1 MIWTQGG
8 QAGGIKLSADDLVF
22 TTIGSL
28 VDNSDEGDHHTPAKL
43 NEGPALPGFG
53 NGWLPNAR
61 ISVGQ
66 KCFAPTL
73 RKSKWESATATTL
86 DPRVPAYIE
95 KICQRSPFSGKVVT
109 GGIVTA
115 RDSAWLMSW
124 TVNRQPHF
132 KAQPKDQIVAWIYG
146 LFADLPG
153 DYVKK
158 PMQACTGE
166 EIAQEWLYHLG
177 VPESDIAELAAT
189 GVKCVPVMMPYVT
202 SFFLP
207 RHAGDR
213 PAVIPPGSVNFA
225 FIGQF
230 AETTRD
236 TIFTTEYSVRT
247 GMEAVYQLL
256 NIERGVPEVFNSTYD
271 VRKLL
276 AAMARMRDG
285 SGLDLPGPLLFN
297 ACCSTS

>member
-1 MIWTQGG
+1 MFAFEEWHSALEMKLYLHRFISPCGRSARLLRPEVHALQPVLNHWLLPLQRHLEALGVKFQFDTEVTDIAFDISPERKQATELIWTQGG

-43 NEGPALPGFG
+43 NEGPALPGNFG

-73 RKSKWESATATTL
+73 RKASGNQQRPRHWTHAFLPTSK
-86 DPRVPAYIE
+86 

-124 TVNRQPHF
+124 TVNWQPHF

-153 DYVKK
+153 DYVKSPCK
-158 PMQACTGE
+158 PAQA
-166 EIAQEWLYHLG
+166 
-177 VPESDIAELAAT
+177 
-189 GVKCVPVMMPYVT
+189 KK
-202 SFFLP
+202 LP
-207 RHAGDR
+207 KNG
-213 PAVIPPGSVNFA
+213 
-225 FIGQF
+225 
-230 AETTRD
+230 
-236 TIFTTEYSVRT
+236 FTTWAYLK
-247 GMEAVYQLL
+247 A
-256 NIERGVPEVFNSTYD
+256 I
-271 VRKLL
+271 
-276 AAMARMRDG
+276 
-285 SGLDLPGPLLFN
+285 LPNWPPQ
-297 ACCSTS
+297 A